1 MKHFHPET
9 WENHDPILTDDIFS
23 HGLVQ
28 PTEAQIRVVTT
39 FGEEIATLAA
49 TIHRK
54 KRQVFFFGGD
64 GLLEL
69 LRNWIWCVLEAN
81 ICRCAQ

>member
-1 MKHFHPET
+1 MIFFHM
-9 WENHDPILTDDIFS
+9 
-23 HGLVQ
+23 GQ

-54 KRQVFFFGGD
+54 KRQVFFFWWGWAAGTS
-64 GLLEL
+64 
-69 LRNWIWCVLEAN
+69 
-81 ICRCAQ
+81 